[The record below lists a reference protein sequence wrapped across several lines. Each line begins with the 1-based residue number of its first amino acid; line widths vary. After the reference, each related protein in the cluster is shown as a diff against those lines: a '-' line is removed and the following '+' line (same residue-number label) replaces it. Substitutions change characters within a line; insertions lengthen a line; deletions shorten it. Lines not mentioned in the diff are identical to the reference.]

1 MTNLVKMSLNAIS
14 WKKIVLMDTYQ
25 KLILN
30 IDVELHELHDENPLA
45 PEKHEISHN
54 MLLNYCS
61 SIGNEY
67 FIQMGGV
74 NELVSNLD
82 DKFI

>member
-30 IDVELHELHDENPLA
+30 IDDELHELHDENPLA

-67 FIQMGGV
+67 FIKMGGV

>member
-1 MTNLVKMSLNAIS
+1 M
-14 WKKIVLMDTYQ
+14 
-25 KLILN
+25 N
-30 IDVELHELHDENPLA
+30 IDDELHELHDENPLA

-61 SIGNEY
+61 SIGNEC
-67 FIQMGGV
+67 FIKMGGV

>member
-30 IDVELHELHDENPLA
+30 IDDELHELHDENPLA

-61 SIGNEY
+61 SIGNEC
-67 FIQMGGV
+67 FIKMGGV

>member
-30 IDVELHELHDENPLA
+30 IDDELHELHDENPLA

-54 MLLNYCS
+54 ML
-61 SIGNEY
+61 
-67 FIQMGGV
+67 
-74 NELVSNLD
+74 
-82 DKFI
+82 

>member
-1 MTNLVKMSLNAIS
+1 MTNVVKMSLNAIS

-30 IDVELHELHDENPLA
+30 IDDELHELHDENPLA

-67 FIQMGGV
+67 FIKMGGV

>member
-1 MTNLVKMSLNAIS
+1 MNSIS
-14 WKKIVLMDTYQ
+14 ENSSDRYVLEDDHEYS
-25 KLILN
+25 
-30 IDVELHELHDENPLA
+30 DELHELHNDYLLFL
-45 PEKHEISHN
+45 EKHEISHN